1 MSQYSCLDI
10 IKYKAKCMKRAEREL
25 THTQALEIIANKSSF
40 SNYHELKTVAKHTP
54 QDARLLVAAFGETDL
69 SDAIFNCYDS
79 VTDSPYSSF
88 EMAVEDALSSEIAST
103 NADGFVVEDFSIAET
118 YYDETKGI
126 LTLDVTF
133 LYQGEQSPDHVY
145 AGSEF
150 SVEAKIHLSWRNDKW
165 LFSDED
171 FEVTQVQ
178 SDTDRDWIDEEE
190 I

>member
-1 MSQYSCLDI
+1 M
-10 IKYKAKCMKRAEREL
+10 
-25 THTQALEIIANKSSF
+25 
-40 SNYHELKTVAKHTP
+40 
-54 QDARLLVAAFGETDL
+54 
-69 SDAIFNCYDS
+69 
-79 VTDSPYSSF
+79 
-88 EMAVEDALSSEIAST
+88 EDALSSEIAST

-165 LFSDED
+165 LFSDEY
-171 FEVTQVQ
+171 FEVTHVQ
-178 SDTDRDWIDEEE
+178 SDTERDWIDEEE
-190 I
+190 DI